1 MAPAGSMYFLR
12 KTTTYALI
20 SLAHM
25 ANRPG
30 ECISARE
37 IAAAHKLPQPLLMKI
52 LKVLHGAGVLRSSR
66 GSKGGYQIG
75 TDLDQVSL
83 YDLTN
88 QIQTGLKEKGDD
100 VFRSVRRNS
109 WIGSESR
116 PTPSPVLAL
125 QYRLIDYLDRVKV
138 SDLVQPGRRIEV
150 PVENVRLRKKN
161 PQPPPVLTAAAASGD
176 RWN

>member
-1 MAPAGSMYFLR
+1 MFALR

-30 ECISARE
+30 DCVSARE
-37 IAAAHKLPQPLLMKI
+37 IAAAHHLPQPLLMKL
-52 LKVLHGAGVLRSSR
+52 LKVLHGAGILRSVR

-75 TDLDQVSL
+75 TDLDQLSL

-88 QIQTGLKEKGDD
+88 HLQSGLMERGAD
-100 VFRSVRRNS
+100 VFQSRRRSS
-109 WIGSESR
+109 WLGSESK
-116 PTPSPVLAL
+116 PSPAPVLAL

-138 SDLVQPGRRIEV
+138 ADLVLPGRRIEV
-150 PVENVRLRKKN
+150 PVERVSVRRTN
-161 PQPPPVLTAAAASGD
+161 PSTTWNAKTESEVLVKS
-176 RWN
+176 